1 MAKSRFYI
9 ALHFA
14 VLLFGF
20 AGLFG
25 KWVAIPS
32 EFIVLGRTFFASLGI
47 GIWFMIRPGAFLF
60 PIGKDRLTFLLSGS
74 LLAFHWLAFFKSI
87 QLSSVAIG
95 LLTFSSFPLFVIL
108 LAPFTTKEAFSLKEV
123 GVVILI
129 LIGTA
134 LLLPWDHL
142 EGNLLWGIVWGLL
155 AGFSFAL
162 LNIVNKGLVSRYTS
176 LHITFYQCLV
186 ATVVLIPFSLSASI
200 LPTGAQIGLLLL
212 LGILFTAVAHS
223 LYIFSMKGLRT
234 QLVSITACM
243 EPVYGI
249 LAAFLLLGEKPAWTV
264 LVGGGLILLATLL
277 ASISFPTPAPASTSP
292 DGK

>member
-1 MAKSRFYI
+1 MPKSRFYI
-9 ALHFA
+9 ALHFS

-25 KWVAIPS
+25 KWLSIPS
-32 EFIVLGRTFFASLGI
+32 ELIVLGRTLFASLGI
-47 GIWFMIRPGAFLF
+47 GIWFLVRPGDFTF
-60 PIGKDRLTFLLSGS
+60 PSRKHLLTFFLSGS

-108 LAPFTTKEAFSLKEV
+108 LAPFTTKETFSLKEV

-134 LLLPWDHL
+134 LLLPWDNL
-142 EGNLLWGIVWGLL
+142 QGNLLWGIIWGLL

-162 LNIVNKGLVSRYTS
+162 LNIVNKGLVSTYTS
-176 LHITFYQCLV
+176 LHITFYQCLI
-186 ATVVLIPFSLSASI
+186 ATIVLIPFSLGTQA
-200 LPTGAQIGLLLL
+200 LPTGTQISLLVL

-249 LAAFLLLGEKPAWTV
+249 LAAFLLLGERPEWMV
-264 LVGGGLILLATLL
+264 LAGGGLILLATLL